1 MDTVI
6 IIDSSCDLPL
16 EFIEENKIPF
26 LGLIC
31 HLDGEDYV
39 DDFGKTL
46 TYEKFYSKIRQGSM
60 PTTSQINVYRF
71 HEMFK
76 KYVQEGKSIIYLA
89 MSSQMSGC
97 YSSAVIAKQQVEEEI
112 EGVDISVI
120 DTKSACIGE
129 GIIVYYAYEMLKNGS
144 SKEEIVKWIE
154 ENKLKVHHW
163 FIVEDLIHLKKGGRL
178 SATKANI
185 GTLLQIKPTIYID
198 KEGNL
203 QNINNV
209 RGRKK
214 AIKALLDRMEEN
226 IVIDENTVIGISHGD
241 CIEDALSLRDVIVE
255 KYKIKKVIINHV
267 GPVIAS
273 HTGAGMLSI
282 CFIGKDRVI

>member
-6 IIDSSCDLPL
+6 IIDSSSDLPL

-71 HEMFK
+71 HEIFK
-76 KYVQEGKSIIYLA
+76 KYAQEGKSIIYLA

-112 EGVDISVI
+112 EDVDISVI

-144 SKEEIVKWIE
+144 SKEEIINWIE
-154 ENKLKVHHW
+154 DNKLKVHHW

-226 IVIDENTVIGISHGD
+226 IIIDENTVIGISHGD
-241 CIEDALSLRDVIVE
+241 CIEDALNLRDIILE